1 MAYLYDKLKE
11 YSKSGCYGFHMPGH
25 KRNGGLIGAELPYS
39 LDITEIDGFDDLH
52 HSHGIL
58 KEAQE
63 RAAQVY
69 GADETHFLV
78 NGSTSG
84 ILSAVLGCTQP
95 GDTILMARN
104 CHKSVYNAVC
114 LNGLSPVYIYPEILP
129 GTEINGAVSAAQAEA
144 LLDQHPDVR
153 AMVITSPTYDG
164 VVSDVRALAGLAHS
178 RGIPLILD
186 EAHGAHFGFH
196 PYFPQNGN
204 ELGADIVIHSL
215 HKTLPSLTQTALL
228 HMNGDIADRRS
239 VRKYLH
245 MLQSSS
251 PSYILMASIDE
262 CIRLLAEKKE
272 ELFDGYTRLLDG
284 ARSEL
289 ACMKHLK
296 LFESEIYDRSK
307 LVIDV
312 SNAGLIDREETKK
325 YTGKQLSADLRET
338 YLLQMEM
345 AAPDYVIAMTS
356 PGDTEQ
362 GIERLIKALF
372 EIDGKLAKIDNN
384 ESLRAYQTG
393 EKGISCRNDQ
403 VYPPREMDKFTNKA
417 KSVSFMDSEGAI
429 AAEYAYVYPPGIPL
443 AVPGERISGKTVESL
458 TQYERLGFNIEGTQI
473 RGKIE
478 VLENGQDILCNG

>member
-25 KRNGGLIGAELPYS
+25 KRNGGLTGAELPYS
-39 LDITEIDGFDDLH
+39 IDITEIDGFDDLH

-84 ILSAVLGCTQP
+84 LLSAVLGCTQP

-114 LNGLSPVYIYPEILP
+114 LNGLRPVYIYPETLP

-284 ARSEL
+284 VRSEL

-312 SNAGLIDREETKK
+312 SNAGLIDREEIKK
-325 YTGKQLSADLRET
+325 YTGKQLSDDLRET

-403 VYPPREMDKFTNKA
+403 VYPPREMDKFTNKV

-478 VLENGQDILCNG
+478 VLENG

>member
-63 RAAQVY
+63 RATQVY

-114 LNGLSPVYIYPEILP
+114 LNGLRPVYIYPEILP

-403 VYPPREMDKFTNKA
+403 VYPPREMDKFTNKV

>member
-114 LNGLSPVYIYPEILP
+114 LNGLRPVYIYPEILP

-403 VYPPREMDKFTNKA
+403 VYPPREMNKFTNKV

-478 VLENGQDILCNG
+478 VLENG

>member
-25 KRNGGLIGAELPYS
+25 KRNGGLIGPELPYS

-114 LNGLSPVYIYPEILP
+114 LNGLRPVYIYPEILP

-153 AMVITSPTYDG
+153 AVVITSPTYDG

-403 VYPPREMDKFTNKA
+403 VYPPREMDKFTNKV

-478 VLENGQDILCNG
+478 VLENG